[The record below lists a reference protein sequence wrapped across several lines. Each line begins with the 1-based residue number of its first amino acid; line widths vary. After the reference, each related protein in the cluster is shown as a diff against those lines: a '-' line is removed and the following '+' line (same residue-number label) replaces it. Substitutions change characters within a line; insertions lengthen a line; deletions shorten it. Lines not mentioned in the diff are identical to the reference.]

1 MSQRKNI
8 SGEDQHHY
16 VFDREQILAGDVTD
30 FVRRYDPAALSDNQ
44 LRYRFGRDSSELNW
58 DERAVDP
65 FMVLE
70 TRRLMRACHQSFQWL
85 GFIPRHDRPF
95 GSPCSL
101 GRHPF
106 LALGLCVSDVT
117 LLAND
122 RTGLRRIELNNQIQL
137 SLFQKQLLLGLRH
150 LGARARLPFR
160 RIVARQLEIQGQIAL
175 VLKERG
181 PRGSEPYPAI

>member
-1 MSQRKNI
+1 MRQRKHI

-16 VFDREQILAGDVTD
+16 VFDREQILTGDVTD
-30 FVRRYDPAALSDNQ
+30 FVRRYDPAELSDNE
-44 LRYRFGRDSSELNW
+44 LRDLFGRLSLELNW

-70 TRRLMRACHQSFQWL
+70 TRRLMRACHQRFQWL
-85 GFIPRHDRPF
+85 GFFLRHDRPF

-122 RTGLRRIELNNQIQL
+122 CTGLRRIELNNQNQL
-137 SLFQKQLLLGLRH
+137 RIFQKQLLFGLRH
-150 LGARARLPFR
+150 LATRARLPFR
-160 RIVARQLEIQGQIAL
+160 RVVARQLEIQGQIAL
-175 VLKERG
+175 VLKDHG
-181 PRGSEPYPAI
+181 PGGSEPGPAI